1 HQHESREHLLP
12 HTRPD
17 EDPPPRRASH
27 EDQAGENQPLEEA
40 PTGVIADELTN
51 LREAGDGGFIDA
63 GGKLPQTLPVRLE
76 TPDRRR
82 GAFEYPHPGSLPMP
96 VDPGQSTLAPR
107 LLVGLPV
114 L

>member
-1 HQHESREHLLP
+1 
-12 HTRPD
+12 
-17 EDPPPRRASH
+17 
-27 EDQAGENQPLEEA
+27 
-40 PTGVIADELTN
+40 LTD

-63 GGKLPQTLPVRLE
+63 GGKLPQTVPVRLE

-96 VDPGQSTLAPR
+96 VDPGQSILAPR
-107 LLVGLPV
+107 LLVGHPV